1 MTGLSPPNGWACYG
15 AWLWGGRSVP
25 QTSPCL
31 TESSMD
37 VEVGGAWDRQH
48 SQPCPR
54 TFRSHHPREALGL
67 SKPGTD
73 TQRGKGRGY
82 REGKGWGSW

>member
-1 MTGLSPPNGWACYG
+1 M
-15 AWLWGGRSVP
+15 P

-67 SKPGTD
+67 SKLGTD